1 LYQKKRYIC
10 WRNVGVLAAELW
22 WVVIAFWLLVVA
34 ILRLKLILGL
44 VAMLALWL
52 IYPLLM
58 GTVKDIRARR
68 SNFFR

>member
-1 LYQKKRYIC
+1 M
-10 WRNVGVLAAELW
+10 AAELW